1 MAHRPSQLVGSSFNS
16 EPSFIEEHKA
26 AVSSFMKQYFFFF
39 NFFSMFI
46 YFWDR
51 ERQSMNGGGAER
63 EGDTESETG
72 SRL

>member
-1 MAHRPSQLVGSSFNS
+1 MNVVFTKVDYSSHDALSLNL
-16 EPSFIEEHKA
+16 PQTGKA
-26 AVSSFMKQYFFFF
+26 GRKIDLLFFF
-39 NFFSMFI
+39 NFFSTFI